1 MEEKKKSGLATAGMV
16 LGIVGICTSFIP
28 FINNLSLV
36 MAIIAFIFGI
46 IALVKKAGSGKAATA
61 IILAVFT
68 VIITLSMQNSFS
80 NSLDKT
86 NKELDKAVGNSTE
99 EILKNDANVVLNK
112 FEVIKD
118 KYGYEDTELKV
129 SVTNKT
135 SDKKSFNIH
144 IEAVDNTGARIGDDY
159 VYANDLGAGQTQEF
173 KIFTYVS
180 SDKVETMK
188 NATFKIVEVSMY

>member
-1 MEEKKKSGLATAGMV
+1 MEEKKKSSLATAGMV

-28 FINNLSLV
+28 FINNLSFV

-46 IALVKKAGSGKAATA
+46 ISLVKKTGSGKAAAA

-86 NKELDKAVGNSTE
+86 SKEIDKAIGNSTE
-99 EILKNDANVVLNK
+99 EILKNDANVVLNN
-112 FEVIKD
+112 FEVTKD

-135 SDKKSFNIH
+135 SDKKSFDIH

-188 NATFKIVEVSMY
+188 NATFKIVEVLMY

>member
-46 IALVKKAGSGKAATA
+46 IALLKKAGSGKAAAA

-68 VIITLSMQNSFS
+68 LIITLTMQNSFS
-80 NSLDKT
+80 NTLDKT

-173 KIFTYVS
+173 KTFTYVS

>member
-68 VIITLSMQNSFS
+68 AIITLSMQNSFS

>member
-1 MEEKKKSGLATAGMV
+1 
-16 LGIVGICTSFIP
+16 
-28 FINNLSLV
+28 

-46 IALVKKAGSGKAATA
+46 IALVKKAGIGKAVAT

>member
-46 IALVKKAGSGKAATA
+46 IALVKKAGIGKAVAT

-180 SDKVETMK
+180 SDKVEIMK

>member
-28 FINNLSLV
+28 FINNLSFI

-46 IALVKKAGSGKAATA
+46 IALVKKAGSGKAAAA

-68 VIITLSMQNSFS
+68 VIITLSMQNSLS

-86 NKELDKAVGNSTE
+86 SKELDKAVGNSTE
-99 EILKNDANVVLNK
+99 EILKNDVDVNLGN
-112 FEVIKD
+112 
-118 KYGYEDTELKV
+118 LKV
-129 SVTNKT
+129 KVKNKT
-135 SDKKSFNIH
+135 SDKKSFDIH
-144 IEAVDNTGARIGDDY
+144 IEAVDSTGARIDDGY
-159 VYANDLGAGQTQEF
+159 VYANDLTSGQTQEF

-180 SDKVETMK
+180 SDKVEAMK
-188 NATFKIVEVSMY
+188 NATFKVVEVSMY

>member
-118 KYGYEDTELKV
+118 KYGYEDTDIILIETQ
-129 SVTNKT
+129 S
-135 SDKKSFNIH
+135 H
-144 IEAVDNTGARIGDDY
+144 IVVR
-159 VYANDLGAGQTQEF
+159 
-173 KIFTYVS
+173 K
-180 SDKVETMK
+180 
-188 NATFKIVEVSMY
+188 

>member
-46 IALVKKAGSGKAATA
+46 IALVKKAGSGKAAAA

-173 KIFTYVS
+173 KTFTYVS

>member
-46 IALVKKAGSGKAATA
+46 IALVKKAGIGKAVAT

>member
-28 FINNLSLV
+28 FINNLSFI

-46 IALVKKAGSGKAATA
+46 IALVKKAGSGKAAAA

-68 VIITLSMQNSFS
+68 VIITLSMQNSLS

-86 NKELDKAVGNSTE
+86 SKELDKAVGNSTE
-99 EILKNDANVVLNK
+99 EILKNDVDVNLGN
-112 FEVIKD
+112 FEVSVG
-118 KYGYEDTELKV
+118 KYGITSTELKV
-129 SVTNKT
+129 KVKNKT
-135 SDKKSFNIH
+135 SDKKSFDIH
-144 IEAVDNTGARIGDDY
+144 IEAVDSTGARIDDGY
-159 VYANDLGAGQTQEF
+159 VYANDLTSGQTQEF

-180 SDKVETMK
+180 SDKVEEMK
-188 NATFKIVEVSMY
+188 SATFKVVEVSMY